1 MSSTNRGAE
10 RDPLD
15 DYPSPRWT
23 VHRLLDRLPWLVDL
37 PGLWYEPCAGAGNI
51 IRAVCE
57 WCANNGKKR
66 PSWIANELNPK
77 YLPALHALTIIELV
91 TNEDACE
98 LNVGPGLAVGIS
110 NPAFLPSAEILIR
123 LLTGAPGALPI
134 LLQRIGW
141 GGGPRAELF
150 RHLKPSVYQLPQRP
164 SFKDVVSVDPK
175 TGKLKKSSQDST
187 EYAWW
192 VFDGKGDFAILDDTP
207 DEVRAAEK
215 AERRAAEQRAGLVW
229 PDGTPIERCPDGTIN
244 NCSLKFGD
252 DADSCQMCGGDCP
265 DLAKLFHGELRVGR
279 PASTCSLCTHS
290 LDSHDIDGHCHAS
303 NCLCEAAG

>member
-23 VHRLLDRLPWLVDL
+23 VHRLLDRLPWLIDL

-57 WCANNGKKR
+57 WCEWNRKPYPR
-66 PSWIANELNPK
+66 WLANELNAK
-77 YLPALHALTIIELV
+77 YLPALRALQALSIVELV
-91 TNEDACE
+91 TNEDATE

-110 NPAFLPSAEILIR
+110 NPAFVPSAEILIR

-150 RHLKPSVYQLPQRP
+150 RHLKPSLYQLPQRP
-164 SFKDVVSVDPK
+164 SFKDVVSIDPK
-175 TGKLKKSSQDST
+175 TGKERKSSQDST

-192 VFDGKGDFAILDDTP
+192 VFDGKGIFEILDDTP

-229 PDGTPIERCPDGTIN
+229 PEGTPHAGEEIERCPDGTIN
-244 NCSLKFGD
+244 NCALKFGD
-252 DADSCQMCGGDCP
+252 EDCQMCGGDCP
-265 DLAKLFHGELRVGR
+265 DLAKLFHGEL
-279 PASTCSLCTHS
+279 
-290 LDSHDIDGHCHAS
+290 
-303 NCLCEAAG
+303 